1 MFTSFQSNFPRCRM
15 DEAHG
20 KYRVFGLQMIF
31 DQRLKGGEEV
41 SYVSIWKKI
50 FPGRVNGIPE
60 SLKPN
65 VFEE

>member
-1 MFTSFQSNFPRCRM
+1 M